1 VLKKVRE
8 VFYNLKEDERELM
21 RRYMKSMFIAMLGE
35 KGKELEGIEEV
46 EEMFVGIKRGFEKAI
61 KEAKDEGLLEARK
74 EDIFRVLRKRFG
86 ESAKRI
92 IDRIN
97 EITDLEKLDE
107 LFDRSLEVKD
117 LEEFE
122 KFLR

>member
-1 VLKKVRE
+1 
-8 VFYNLKEDERELM
+8 M
-21 RRYMKSMFIAMLGE
+21 
-35 KGKELEGIEEV
+35 
-46 EEMFVGIKRGFEKAI
+46 
-61 KEAKDEGLLEARK
+61 EARK

-97 EITDLEKLDE
+97 EITDLKKLDE

-117 LEEFE
+117 LEKFE